1 MQQRCFGKLSMTFRL
16 TIDSS
21 FQAAKVPLFSRT
33 GPFPTLPVRALSAVN
48 PFIFRY
54 KWHFLAG
61 VLFVALST
69 LLAIFPAQ
77 LVRYAFD
84 LVNEGIDLYH
94 LYAGTQAQRGVYQL
108 FGRNVL
114 FYGVLI
120 IVLALL
126 RGIFLFFMRQTLIVM
141 SRHIEN
147 DQKNQIYQ
155 HYQSLPLSFY
165 RRHSTGDLMSRISE
179 DVSRVRMYLGPAIM
193 YFLQLV
199 LLFVLIVPLMLL
211 VNVKLT
217 LYTLA
222 PLPLL
227 SVSIFYVNNLIE
239 RKSDQI
245 QRSLAAMTTFTQEA
259 FSGIR
264 VLKSFARQADS
275 HAQFTKASNEY
286 KEKSLSLNFVNSLFF
301 PLILFLVGL
310 STLIT
315 VWVGGQEVIRGTI
328 TTGTIAEFLIYVNL
342 LTWPVT
348 ALGWTSSLVQRA
360 EASQARINEFLDQ
373 KTDIVS
379 RQNVQRELV
388 GDIVFENVSFTYPD
402 TGIQALKEVSFRV
415 RPGQT
420 LAVIGNTGSGKSTV
434 AALLCR
440 LYDVSAG
447 SISVDGTDVRDYSL
461 TALRG
466 QIGYVP
472 QDVFLFS
479 DTIRNNINFGL
490 DQPTEARMLQA
501 AKDADVYENIL
512 AFPEGFDTKVGER
525 GITLSGGQKQRVSM
539 ARALVK
545 EPKILILD
553 DSLSAVDTK
562 TENAILGSLQRIMAQ
577 RTSLIISHRVSSV
590 KLADEILVLDD
601 GTIVQ
606 HGTHDAL
613 MADAEGL
620 YRALYDRQLQT
631 EEA

>member
-1 MQQRCFGKLSMTFRL
+1 
-16 TIDSS
+16 
-21 FQAAKVPLFSRT
+21 
-33 GPFPTLPVRALSAVN
+33 VRALSATN
-48 PFIFRY
+48 KYLLRY
-54 KWHFLAG
+54 KWHFLG
-61 VLFVALST
+61 GILFVALST

-77 LVRYAFD
+77 IVRYAFD
-84 LVNEGIDLYH
+84 LVSEGIDLYH
-94 LYAGTQAQRGVYQL
+94 LFAGTSSQGEVYSL

-114 FYGVLI
+114 LYGILI

-147 DQKNQIYQ
+147 DQKNEIYQ
-155 HYQSLPLSFY
+155 HYQSLPLAFY

-179 DVSRVRMYLGPAIM
+179 DVGRVRMYFGPAIM
-193 YFLQLV
+193 YFMQLV
-199 LLFVLIVPLMLL
+199 LLFVLIVPLMFM

-217 LYTLA
+217 IYTLL
-222 PLPLL
+222 PLPIL

-239 RKSDQI
+239 KKSDEI
-245 QRSLAAMTTFTQEA
+245 QRSLSGMTTFVQEA

-264 VLKSFARQADS
+264 VLKSFVREQDS
-275 HAQFTKASNEY
+275 HQKFAVASNEY

-301 PLILFLVGL
+301 PLIMFLVGL
-310 STLIT
+310 STIVT
-315 VWVGGQEVIRGTI
+315 VYVGGQEVIRGTI
-328 TTGTIAEFLIYVNL
+328 TTGSIAEFLIYVNL

-379 RQNVQRELV
+379 QKDIKQEMV
-388 GDIVFENVSFTYPD
+388 GDIVFDNVSFTYPD
-402 TGIQALKEVSFRV
+402 TGIQALHNVSFRI

-420 LAVIGNTGSGKSTV
+420 LAVIGNTGSGKSTIAV
-434 AALLCR
+434 LLCR
-440 LYDVSAG
+440 LFDVTTG
-447 SISVDGTDVRDYSL
+447 TIRIDGVDVRDFSL
-461 TALRG
+461 NSLRE

-479 DTIRNNINFGL
+479 DSIRNNINFGL
-490 DQPTEARMLQA
+490 NNPTEERMQQA
-501 AKDADVYENIL
+501 AKDANVYDNIIR
-512 AFPEGFDTKVGER
+512 FPEGFDTKLGER
-525 GITLSGGQKQRVSM
+525 GITLSGGQKQRVSI

-553 DSLSAVDTK
+553 DSLSAVDTN
-562 TENAILGSLQRIMAQ
+562 TENAILDALQRIMHN

-601 GTIVQ
+601 GVIVQ
-606 HGTHDAL
+606 HGTHENLMQDA
-613 MADAEGL
+613 DGL
-620 YRALYDRQLQT
+620 YRALYERQLQS
-631 EEA
+631 EDAA

>member
-1 MQQRCFGKLSMTFRL
+1 ML
-16 TIDSS
+16 
-21 FQAAKVPLFSRT
+21 
-33 GPFPTLPVRALSAVN
+33 
-48 PFIFRY
+48 RY
-54 KWHFLAG
+54 KWHFLGG

-77 LVRYAFD
+77 IVRYAFD
-84 LVNEGIDLYH
+84 LVGEGIDLYH
-94 LYAGTQAQRGVYQL
+94 LYAGTRAQSQVYEL

-114 FYGVLI
+114 LYGVLI
-120 IVLALL
+120 LVMALL

-141 SRHIEN
+141 SRHVEN
-147 DQKNQIYQ
+147 DQKNEIYQ

-179 DVSRVRMYLGPAIM
+179 DVGRVRMYIGPALM
-193 YFLQLV
+193 YFMQLV
-199 LLFVLIVPLMLL
+199 ILFLLIVPLMFM

-217 LYTLA
+217 LYTLL
-222 PLPLL
+222 PLPIL

-239 RKSDQI
+239 KKSDEI
-245 QRSLAAMTTFTQEA
+245 QRSLAGMTTFVQEA

-264 VLKSFARQADS
+264 VIKSFVREEDSRQ
-275 HAQFTKASNEY
+275 QFAVASEEY
-286 KEKSLSLNFVNSLFF
+286 KQKSLSLNFVNSLFF
-301 PLILFLVGL
+301 PLILFLIGL
-310 STLIT
+310 STIIT
-315 VWVGGQEVIRGTI
+315 VWIGGQEVIRGTI
-328 TTGTIAEFLIYVNL
+328 TTGSIAEFLIYVNL

-360 EASQARINEFLDQ
+360 EASQARINEFLHQ
-373 KTDIVS
+373 QTDIVS
-379 RQNVQRELV
+379 RQNLELDIK
-388 GDIVFENVSFTYPD
+388 GDIVFDHVSFTYPD
-402 TGIQALKEVSFRV
+402 TGIQALRNVSFRI

-434 AALLCR
+434 AALLSR
-440 LYDVSAG
+440 LYDVTEG
-447 SISVDGTDVRDYSL
+447 SIRVDDEDVRDLSL
-461 TALRG
+461 RTLRG

-490 DQPTEARMLQA
+490 DEPDEARMLQA
-501 AKDADVYENIL
+501 AKDANVYENIL
-512 AFPEGFDTKVGER
+512 RFPEGFDTKVGER
-525 GITLSGGQKQRVSM
+525 GITLSGGQKQRVSI

-553 DSLSAVDTK
+553 DALSAVDTN
-562 TENAILGSLQRIMAQ
+562 TENAILGALQRIMHN

-601 GTIVQ
+601 GQIVQ
-606 HGTHDAL
+606 HGTHEAL
-613 MADAEGL
+613 MQDPNGL
-620 YRALYDRQLQT
+620 YRALYERQLQS

>member
-1 MQQRCFGKLSMTFRL
+1 M
-16 TIDSS
+16 
-21 FQAAKVPLFSRT
+21 
-33 GPFPTLPVRALSAVN
+33 RALTAVN
-48 PFIFRY
+48 PFIHRY
-54 KWHFLAG
+54 KWHFLG
-61 VLFVALST
+61 GMLFVVLST
-69 LLAIFPAQ
+69 LLTIFPAQ

-84 LVNEGIDLYH
+84 LVSEGIDLYH
-94 LYAGTQAQRGVYQL
+94 LFAGTRTQSEVYDL

-141 SRHIEN
+141 SRLIEN
-147 DQKNQIYQ
+147 DQKNQVYL

-179 DVSRVRMYLGPAIM
+179 DVGRVRMYLGPGIM

-199 LLFVLIVPLMLL
+199 VLFVLIVPLMLL

-222 PLPLL
+222 PLPVL

-264 VLKSFARQADS
+264 VLKSFSRQADS

-301 PLILFLVGL
+301 PLILFLIGL

-379 RQNVQRELV
+379 RQNLQHEMQ
-388 GDIVFENVSFTYPD
+388 GDIVFKNVSFTYPD
-402 TGIQALKEVSFRV
+402 TGIRALRDVSFRI

-420 LAVIGNTGSGKSTV
+420 LAVIGNTGSGKSTI

-440 LYDVSAG
+440 LYDVTAG
-447 SISVDGTDVRDYSL
+447 QVEIDGLDVRDY
-461 TALRG
+461 ALDNLRE

-479 DTIRNNINFGL
+479 DSIRHNINFGL
-490 DQPTEARMLQA
+490 NDPSEEKMLQA
-501 AKDADVYENIL
+501 ARDAAVYDNIV

-562 TENAILGSLQRIMAQ
+562 TENTILGALQRIMAD

-590 KLADEILVLDD
+590 KLADHILVLDD

-606 HGTHDAL
+606 HGTHEAL
-613 MADAEGL
+613 MAEPEGL
-620 YRALYDRQLQT
+620 YRALYERQLQA